1 MMLQI
6 VTLNQQNF
14 NISGQEIY
22 QMVRKMVQTKKI
34 IKDAFWEL
42 LEEKPYNKITVRDI
56 VNRCCVNR
64 NTFYYYFQDIPTLM
78 VDSIEE
84 WMDEVIRKYGTITS
98 PVDCL
103 TYMAEECMKRKK
115 AFLNLFHSAQK
126 DAFLYDLNRMGYDII
141 NTYVDKIGEN
151 REILKEEKESFIRCY
166 KCVFVGSILGWLEE
180 DASYDLSTFYEELCK
195 IFSGSGSGSG
205 LDKVSE
211 KQS

>member
-1 MMLQI
+1 MLQNVI
-6 VTLNQQNF
+6 LNQRNF
-14 NISGQEIY
+14 NIFGQEIY

-78 VDSIEE
+78 GDSIEE
-84 WMDEVIRKYGTITS
+84 WIDEVIRKYGTITS

-195 IFSGSGSGSG
+195 IFSGSG

-211 KQS
+211 KQD

>member
-1 MMLQI
+1 MLQI
-6 VTLNQQNF
+6 VTLNQRNF

-195 IFSGSGSGSG
+195 IFSGSG
-205 LDKVSE
+205 LDKVSDN
-211 KQS
+211 QD

>member
-6 VTLNQQNF
+6 VTLNQRNF

-78 VDSIEE
+78 VDSIE
-84 WMDEVIRKYGTITS
+84 
-98 PVDCL
+98 
-103 TYMAEECMKRKK
+103 
-115 AFLNLFHSAQK
+115 
-126 DAFLYDLNRMGYDII
+126 
-141 NTYVDKIGEN
+141 
-151 REILKEEKESFIRCY
+151 
-166 KCVFVGSILGWLEE
+166 
-180 DASYDLSTFYEELCK
+180 
-195 IFSGSGSGSG
+195 
-205 LDKVSE
+205 
-211 KQS
+211 

>member
-1 MMLQI
+1 
-6 VTLNQQNF
+6 
-14 NISGQEIY
+14 
-22 QMVRKMVQTKKI
+22 MVRKMVQTKKI

-84 WMDEVIRKYGTITS
+84 WIDEVIRKYGTITS

-103 TYMAEECMKRKK
+103 TYMAEECMERKK

-195 IFSGSGSGSG
+195 IFSGSGSG

-211 KQS
+211 KQD

>member
-1 MMLQI
+1 MLQI
-6 VTLNQQNF
+6 VTLNQRNF

-84 WMDEVIRKYGTITS
+84 WIDEVIRKYGTITS

-126 DAFLYDLNRMGYDII
+126 NAFLYNLNRMGYDII

-195 IFSGSGSGSG
+195 IFSGSG

-211 KQS
+211 KQD

>member
-1 MMLQI
+1 MLQI
-6 VTLNQQNF
+6 VTLNQRNF

-42 LEEKPYNKITVRDI
+42 LEEKSYNKITVRDI

-84 WMDEVIRKYGTITS
+84 WIDEVIRKYGTITS

-195 IFSGSGSGSG
+195 IFSGSG
-205 LDKVSE
+205 LDKVSD
-211 KQS
+211 KQD

>member
-1 MMLQI
+1 MVLQI
-6 VTLNQQNF
+6 VTLNQRNF

-84 WMDEVIRKYGTITS
+84 WIDEVIRKYGTITS

-126 DAFLYDLNRMGYDII
+126 NAFLYDLNRMGYDII

-195 IFSGSGSGSG
+195 IFSGSG

-211 KQS
+211 KQD

>member
-1 MMLQI
+1 MLQI
-6 VTLNQQNF
+6 VTLNQRNF

-64 NTFYYYFQDIPTLM
+64 NTFYYYFQDILTLM

-84 WMDEVIRKYGTITS
+84 WIDEVIRKYGTITS
-98 PVDCL
+98 PMDCL

-195 IFSGSGSGSG
+195 IFSGSG

-211 KQS
+211 KQD

>member
-1 MMLQI
+1 MLQI
-6 VTLNQQNF
+6 VTLNQRNF

-195 IFSGSGSGSG
+195 IFSGSG
-205 LDKVSE
+205 LDKVSD
-211 KQS
+211 KQD

>member
-6 VTLNQQNF
+6 VTLNQRNF

-195 IFSGSGSGSG
+195 IFSGSG
-205 LDKVSE
+205 LDKVSD
-211 KQS
+211 KQD

>member
-1 MMLQI
+1 MLQI
-6 VTLNQQNF
+6 VILNQRNF

-84 WMDEVIRKYGTITS
+84 WIDEVIRKYGTITS

-180 DASYDLSTFYEELCK
+180 DASYDLSSFYEELCK
-195 IFSGSGSGSG
+195 IFSGSG

-211 KQS
+211 KQD

>member
-6 VTLNQQNF
+6 VTLNQRNF

-84 WMDEVIRKYGTITS
+84 WIDEVIRKYGTITS

-126 DAFLYDLNRMGYDII
+126 NAFLYNLNRMGYDII

-195 IFSGSGSGSG
+195 IFSGSG

-211 KQS
+211 KQD

>member
-6 VTLNQQNF
+6 VTLNRRNF

-84 WMDEVIRKYGTITS
+84 WIDEVIRKYGTITS

-103 TYMAEECMKRKK
+103 TYMTEECMKRKK

-195 IFSGSGSGSG
+195 IFSGSG

>member
-1 MMLQI
+1 MLQI
-6 VTLNQQNF
+6 ATLNRQNF

-22 QMVRKMVQTKKI
+22 QIVRKMVQTKKI

-84 WMDEVIRKYGTITS
+84 
-98 PVDCL
+98 
-103 TYMAEECMKRKK
+103 CMKRKK

-141 NTYVDKIGEN
+141 NAYVDKIGEN

-195 IFSGSGSGSG
+195 IFSGSG
-205 LDKVSE
+205 LDKISE
-211 KQS
+211 KQD

>member
-1 MMLQI
+1 MLQI
-6 VTLNQQNF
+6 VTLNQRNF

-22 QMVRKMVQTKKI
+22 QIVRKMVQTKKI

-84 WMDEVIRKYGTITS
+84 WIDEVIRKYGTITS

-126 DAFLYDLNRMGYDII
+126 DAFLYDLNRRGYDII

-195 IFSGSGSGSG
+195 IFSGSG
-205 LDKVSE
+205 LDKVSD
-211 KQS
+211 KQD

>member
-6 VTLNQQNF
+6 VTLNQRNF

-84 WMDEVIRKYGTITS
+84 WIDEVIRKYGTITS

-195 IFSGSGSGSG
+195 IFSGSG
-205 LDKVSE
+205 LDKVSD
-211 KQS
+211 KQD

>member
-1 MMLQI
+1 MLQI
-6 VTLNQQNF
+6 VTLNQRNF

-84 WMDEVIRKYGTITS
+84 WIDEVIRKYGTITS

-195 IFSGSGSGSG
+195 IFSGSG

>member
-6 VTLNQQNF
+6 VILNQRNF

-84 WMDEVIRKYGTITS
+84 WIDEVIRKYGTITS

-180 DASYDLSTFYEELCK
+180 DASYDLSSFYEELCK
-195 IFSGSGSGSG
+195 IFSGSG

-211 KQS
+211 KQD

>member
-1 MMLQI
+1 MLQI
-6 VTLNQQNF
+6 VTLNQRNF

-84 WMDEVIRKYGTITS
+84 WIDEVIRKYGTITS

-195 IFSGSGSGSG
+195 IFSGSG

-211 KQS
+211 KQD

>member
-6 VTLNQQNF
+6 VTLNQRNF
-14 NISGQEIY
+14 NIFGQEIY

-84 WMDEVIRKYGTITS
+84 WIDEVIRKYGTITS

-126 DAFLYDLNRMGYDII
+126 NAFLYNLNRMGYDII

-195 IFSGSGSGSG
+195 IFSGSG

-211 KQS
+211 KQD

>member
-1 MMLQI
+1 MLQI
-6 VTLNQQNF
+6 VTLNQRNF

-22 QMVRKMVQTKKI
+22 QMVRKMVQTKTI

-84 WMDEVIRKYGTITS
+84 WIDEVIRKYGTITS

-126 DAFLYDLNRMGYDII
+126 NAFLYNLNRMGYDII

-195 IFSGSGSGSG
+195 IFSGSG

-211 KQS
+211 KQD

>member
-1 MMLQI
+1 MLQI
-6 VTLNQQNF
+6 VTLNQRNF

-42 LEEKPYNKITVRDI
+42 LEEKTYNKITVRDI

-84 WMDEVIRKYGTITS
+84 WIDEVIRKYGTITS

-195 IFSGSGSGSG
+195 IFSGSG
-205 LDKVSE
+205 LDKVSD
-211 KQS
+211 KQD

>member
-1 MMLQI
+1 MLQI
-6 VTLNQQNF
+6 VTLNQRNF

-195 IFSGSGSGSG
+195 IFSGSG

-211 KQS
+211 KQD

>member
-1 MMLQI
+1 
-6 VTLNQQNF
+6 
-14 NISGQEIY
+14 
-22 QMVRKMVQTKKI
+22 MVRKMVQTKTI

-84 WMDEVIRKYGTITS
+84 WIDEVIRKYGTITS

-180 DASYDLSTFYEELCK
+180 DASYDLSSFYEELCK
-195 IFSGSGSGSG
+195 IFSGSG

-211 KQS
+211 KQD

>member
-6 VTLNQQNF
+6 VTLNRQNF

-34 IKDAFWEL
+34 IKDAFWEF

-141 NTYVDKIGEN
+141 NAYVDKIGEN

-195 IFSGSGSGSG
+195 IFSGSG
-205 LDKVSE
+205 LDKVSD
-211 KQS
+211 KQD

>member
-6 VTLNQQNF
+6 VTLNQRNF

-195 IFSGSGSGSG
+195 IFSGSGFG

>member
-1 MMLQI
+1 MLQI
-6 VTLNQQNF
+6 VTLNQRNF

-84 WMDEVIRKYGTITS
+84 WIDEVIRKYGTITS

-195 IFSGSGSGSG
+195 IFSGSG
-205 LDKVSE
+205 LDKVSD
-211 KQS
+211 KQD

>member
-6 VTLNQQNF
+6 VTLNQRNF

-84 WMDEVIRKYGTITS
+84 WIDEVIRKYGTITS

-195 IFSGSGSGSG
+195 IFSGSG

-211 KQS
+211 KQD